1 MSTQDKMERILKQI
15 HVVLAEGETVPEK
28 PGKVLVDRDEVFS
41 ILEQLNVIV
50 NDMMEEYEL
59 TSQARELAQ
68 RRNEKKGEEMIAR
81 VTSQA
86 DDVYAASLIYTDEA
100 LAGIQRLMNDALA
113 ASRRIWS
120 QVTENIEKE
129 QRRVREDQM
138 ELREQ
143 LQDFKDSNK
152 YITMIEECNRE
163 REKLEKEK
171 KSGEQ
176 EKKIQNEAKHYPMK
190 GKPEI
195 KVNASYFERRKK
207 AEAGQ
212 EDSGQA
218 DAKPAAA
225 APEVVVNTDSEYF
238 KRKEAERKSE
248 TAEKQEAAESQ
259 ELQEPQ
265 ELQELQEPQELQE
278 LEWDESRDGGLERTG
293 GQEKKGIFPREWH
306 LPFGRKSQP

>member
-15 HVVLAEGETVPEK
+15 HVVLAEGETLPEK

-41 ILEQLNVIV
+41 VLEQLNVIV

-68 RRNEKKGEEMIAR
+68 RRSEKKGEEMIAR

-100 LAGIQRLMNDALA
+100 LAGIQRLMTDALA

-171 KSGEQ
+171 KTGEQ
-176 EKKIQNEAKHYPMK
+176 EKKIQNEAKHYSMK

-195 KVNASYFERRKK
+195 KVNASYFERRKQ
-207 AEAGQ
+207 AEARQ
-212 EDSGQA
+212 EDSGQT

-238 KRKEAERKSE
+238 KRKEA
-248 TAEKQEAAESQ
+248 
-259 ELQEPQ
+259 
-265 ELQELQEPQELQE
+265 
-278 LEWDESRDGGLERTG
+278 G
-293 GQEKKGIFPREWH
+293 EKKEAEEKKEASPKEWR
-306 LPFGRKSQP
+306 LPFGKKSQP

>member
-15 HVVLAEGETVPEK
+15 HVVLAEGEQIPAK

-50 NDMMEEYEL
+50 NDMMEEYEQ

-68 RRNEKKGEEMIAR
+68 RRSEKKGEEMIAR

-120 QVTENIEKE
+120 DVSENIEKE

-138 ELREQ
+138 QLREQ

-152 YITMIEECNRE
+152 YIAMIEECNRE

-171 KSGEQ
+171 KTGEQ
-176 EKKIQNEAKHYPMK
+176 EKKIQNEAKHYATK
-190 GKPEI
+190 AKPEI
-195 KVNASYFERRKK
+195 KVNDSYFERKK
-207 AEAGQ
+207 QAEAT
-212 EDSGQA
+212 DV
-218 DAKPAAA
+218 K
-225 APEVVVNTDSEYF
+225 VNTDSEYF
-238 KRKEAERKSE
+238 RRKKAAEAEPEEFKKSE
-248 TAEKQEAAESQ
+248 READQNSDLEQTES
-259 ELQEPQ
+259 
-265 ELQELQEPQELQE
+265 
-278 LEWDESRDGGLERTG
+278 
-293 GQEKKGIFPREWH
+293 QEKKGVFSRKEWH
-306 LPFGRKSQP
+306 LPFGKKSDTQL

>member
-15 HVVLAEGETVPEK
+15 HVVLAEGETIPEK

-41 ILEQLNVIV
+41 VLEQLNVIV

-68 RRNEKKGEEMIAR
+68 RRSEKKGEEMIAR

-171 KSGEQ
+171 KTGEQ
-176 EKKIQNEAKHYPMK
+176 EKKIQNEAKHYSMK

-195 KVNASYFERRKK
+195 KVNASYFERRKQ
-207 AEAGQ
+207 AEARQ
-212 EDSGQA
+212 EDPGQA
-218 DAKPAAA
+218 DTKLAAA

-238 KRKEAERKSE
+238 KRKEAAKKKEAGRKDE
-248 TAEKQEAAESQ
+248 TSGKQEAGESQ
-259 ELQEPQ
+259 ESQEPQEPQ
-265 ELQELQEPQELQE
+265 ELQEM
-278 LEWDESRDGGLERTG
+278 EWDESRDESVERTE
-293 GQEKKGIFPREWH
+293 GQEKKGIFPKEWH

>member
-15 HVVLAEGETVPEK
+15 HVVLAEGETIPEK

-41 ILEQLNVIV
+41 VLEQLNVIV

-68 RRNEKKGEEMIAR
+68 RRSEKKGEEMIAR

-171 KSGEQ
+171 KTGEQ
-176 EKKIQNEAKHYPMK
+176 EKKIQNEAKHYSMK

-195 KVNASYFERRKK
+195 KVNASYFERRKQ
-207 AEAGQ
+207 EAG
-212 EDSGQA
+212 
-218 DAKPAAA
+218 
-225 APEVVVNTDSEYF
+225 
-238 KRKEAERKSE
+238 RKDE
-248 TAEKQEAAESQ
+248 TAGKQEAGESQ
-259 ELQEPQ
+259 ESQEPQ
-265 ELQELQEPQELQE
+265 ELQEM
-278 LEWDESRDGGLERTG
+278 EWDESRDESVERTE
-293 GQEKKGIFPREWH
+293 GQEKKGIFPKEWH

>member
-41 ILEQLNVIV
+41 VLEQLNVIV

-59 TSQARELAQ
+59 TSQAREMAQ
-68 RRNEKKGEEMIAR
+68 RRSEKKGEEMIAR

-100 LAGIQRLMNDALA
+100 LAGIQRLMTDALA

-152 YITMIEECNRE
+152 YITMIEECNRK

-171 KSGEQ
+171 KTGEQ
-176 EKKIQNEAKHYPMK
+176 EKKIQNEAKHYSMK

-195 KVNASYFERRKK
+195 KVNASYFERRKQ
-207 AEAGQ
+207 AEARQ
-212 EDSGQA
+212 EDSESA
-218 DAKPAAA
+218 DTKPTAA

-238 KRKEAERKSE
+238 KRKEAAKKKEAEKMDE
-248 TAEKQEAAESQ
+248 TAGKQEAGEV
-259 ELQEPQ
+259 E
-265 ELQELQEPQELQE
+265 EPQELQE
-278 LEWDESRDGGLERTG
+278 LEWDENRDESLERTE
-293 GQEKKGIFPREWH
+293 GQEKKGIFPKEWH
-306 LPFGRKSQP
+306 LPFGKKSQP